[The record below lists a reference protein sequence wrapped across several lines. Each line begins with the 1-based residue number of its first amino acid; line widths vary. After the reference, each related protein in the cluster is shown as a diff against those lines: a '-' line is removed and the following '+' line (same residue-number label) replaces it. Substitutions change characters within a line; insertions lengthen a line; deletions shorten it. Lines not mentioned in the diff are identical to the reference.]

1 MTVGDGHPVITGA
14 TIRREC
20 LSLTIAYEWKIPFS
34 AFTPNTHLIRIPSP
48 NGRGEDRSEME
59 VGVRE
64 TPPIQIA
71 ILAPTLAVRVGLRT
85 LLEVSEALR
94 IVAETADPADLL
106 DTEVDVLILQGQE
119 SLEGLAALCNAEAK
133 PGLLWISDNPEAAQT
148 LRGLPVSAWGLLS
161 SEASSEELTAAV
173 HAVHQGLIVAP
184 RLKLEALWVENPL
197 EEAEDLIE
205 QLTPRETEIL
215 ELLAQG
221 LANKQIALELEIS
234 EHTVK
239 FHVSSIYAKLGATN
253 RMEAV
258 RMGLQLGLITL

>member
-1 MTVGDGHPVITGA
+1 M
-14 TIRREC
+14 REDN
-20 LSLTIAYEWKIPFS
+20 F
-34 AFTPNTHLIRIPSP
+34 
-48 NGRGEDRSEME
+48 
-59 VGVRE
+59 
-64 TPPIQIA
+64 IQIA

-85 LLEVSEALR
+85 LLGASESIR
-94 IVAETADPADLL
+94 IVMESADPAGLENIWWDVDL
-106 DTEVDVLILQGQE
+106 VIIQGQE
-119 SLEGLAALCNAEAK
+119 SIDRIEPLLNSETLV
-133 PGLLWISDNPEAAQT
+133 GLLWISDDLQAAQT
-148 LRGLPVSAWGLLS
+148 LRGLSLSAWGLLS
-161 SEASSEELTAAV
+161 SESSSEELIAAV
-173 HAVHQGLIVAP
+173 HAIHQGLIVAP
-184 RLKLEALWVENPL
+184 RARLDGLWVENPPS
-197 EEAEDLIE
+197 EAGELIE